1 MSARKTDLTGDI
13 RSIGSENLNLAYRGK
28 ACLGRRPHRRGSSRL
43 LRQIE
48 VQLASGTLLPQAC
61 KQVT

>member
-1 MSARKTDLTGDI
+1 MPRK
-13 RSIGSENLNLAYRGK
+13 K
-28 ACLGRRPHRRGSSRL
+28 ASPERIIAL